1 MANAWDFLGW
11 DFNKLT
17 EYLRQRQ
24 QVQGR
29 VLGSDEL
36 EFVGS
41 FIDHGSLDSG
51 LKRGLDFVQLN
62 PNYSDFFDE
71 LYDHL
76 KYGAPAPDHELI
88 QPVVMDWRDSLKAGK
103 PVFLEEPVPKVS
115 PKKLGRNDP
124 CPCGSGVKY
133 KKCHGR

>member
-1 MANAWDFLGW
+1 
-11 DFNKLT
+11 
-17 EYLRQRQ
+17 
-24 QVQGR
+24 

-41 FIDHGSLDSG
+41 FIHHGSLDSG

-88 QPVVMDWRDSLKAGK
+88 KPVVMDWRDSLKAGK
-103 PVFLEEPVPKVS
+103 PVFLEERAPKVS
-115 PKKLGRNDP
+115 PKKPGRNDP